1 MKLRKGHATITKSSF
16 KKPLIVP
23 MVSEREILIFLPLDS
38 LRLRTLLK
46 DIRVNAGQ
54 GLLTES

>member
-1 MKLRKGHATITKSSF
+1 
-16 KKPLIVP
+16 
-23 MVSEREILIFLPLDS
+23 MVSEREILIFVPLDS

-54 GLLTES
+54 GFLTES

>member
-1 MKLRKGHATITKSSF
+1 
-16 KKPLIVP
+16 
-23 MVSEREILIFLPLDS
+23 MVSEREILIFVPLDS

-54 GLLTES
+54 GLLTEN